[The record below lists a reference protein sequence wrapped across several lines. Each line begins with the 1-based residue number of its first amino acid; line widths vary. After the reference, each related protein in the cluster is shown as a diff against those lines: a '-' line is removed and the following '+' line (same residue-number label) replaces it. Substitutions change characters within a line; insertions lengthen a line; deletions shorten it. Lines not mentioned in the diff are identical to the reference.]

1 MLVHMSPGEVHGLQ
15 ALAKAHGGSLTINPQ
30 TGLPEAGFL
39 SSILPIAAG
48 AALTAMGVPPPL
60 AAMMVG
66 GVGAV
71 ATGSLGKGLMMGL
84 GAYGGA
90 GLGGALSAAGAAET
104 AASGALTDATVAGT
118 TTNAAA
124 NAALQQAPQQIPLA
138 YPGEQYLPGGPTT
151 YTAPAP
157 VPTAAP
163 SVDLSAYPNATAR
176 GAELAAKQDWAG
188 LSRLAGVP
196 EGAVYGAEPIK
207 AAPSFSNMGQ
217 GISNLMSSGPTGD
230 QARAAFMQDVG
241 GGKGLAK
248 YGLAAAAPMLYEG
261 MQPKPL
267 QTPDKQPY
275 EYYKTSYSQQR
286 NPLYGQPGQP
296 YFIQSYAPGSFTT
309 NPKEVI
315 GVRGGGLMAFADGGY
330 VPESG
335 KVRMPGP
342 GQEEDESRTPKT
354 SFEFGGYAP
363 DKGNP
368 LKNMSELQL
377 KMLAARSRD
386 PELKGRAIS
395 ELYVRQSTASPS
407 QGFMSAEDYT
417 KGAAGGGLMSLA
429 DGGAVP
435 TASPLFQQVQTP
447 PPDALNNYLANLGQ
461 SLMGVQPQPQMT
473 PATYTPVEPAA
484 PAPTAGGG
492 FSGGLSGA
500 VEHVVRKALNPAPAP
515 STHQYMFNPATQ
527 TFGINP
533 GYVAPVAPVAVDD
546 NGGGSEGSGDAA
558 GGSIKAR
565 YAAGGLGSLPEY
577 AAGGKL
583 LDGPGDG
590 VSDSIP
596 AVIKGPKP
604 QRAALAD
611 GEFVIPARIVSE
623 LGNGSTKAGAKRLY
637 AMMDRVQ
644 NARRKTT
651 GKDRVAVNTR
661 PDSLLPA

>member
-1 MLVHMSPGEVHGLQ
+1 MLVHMTPGEVASLQ
-15 ALAKAHGGSLTINPQ
+15 KLAMSHGGSLTINPQ
-30 TGLPEAGFL
+30 TGLPEAGIL
-39 SSILPIAAG
+39 STLLPIAAG
-48 AALTAMGVPPPL
+48 FALGPAGFALMSAPMAALT
-60 AAMMVG
+60 VG
-66 GVGAV
+66 GLGAL

-90 GLGGALSAAGAAET
+90 GIGQGLSAAGAIE
-104 AASGALTDATVAGT
+104 GAGAGAITDATAAAT
-118 TTNAAA
+118 TTNEAVNLALQRPIDFSSLAPATPSEVA
-124 NAALQQAPQQIPLA
+124 NAAMI
-138 YPGEQYLPGGPTT
+138 EGGTGGV
-151 YTAPAP
+151 YGPALEK
-157 VPTAAP
+157 AAI
-163 SVDLSAYPNATAR
+163 SGYQYPNIADVANYNVS
-176 GAELAAKQDWAG
+176 GAAAKA
-188 LSRLAGVP
+188 P
-196 EGAVYGAEPIK
+196 
-207 AAPSFSNMGQ
+207 PSFSNVGQ

-230 QARAAFMQDVG
+230 QARAAFMQNVG

-296 YFIQSYAPGSFTT
+296 YFIQSYGPGSFTT

-342 GQEEDESRTPKT
+342 GQEEDESRTPKA

-377 KMLAARSRD
+377 KMIAARSRD

-407 QGFMSAEDYT
+407 QGFMSAEDYI

-435 TASPLFQQVQTP
+435 TASPLLQQVQTP

-461 SLMGVQPQPQMT
+461 SLMGAPVANPPVVTQAPQI
-473 PATYTPVEPAA
+473 
-484 PAPTAGGG
+484 
-492 FSGGLSGA
+492 
-500 VEHVVRKALNPAPAP
+500 P
-515 STHQYMFNPATQ
+515 STQQYMFNPATQ

-546 NGGGSEGSGDAA
+546 NGDGDEGSGDAA
-558 GGSIKAR
+558 GGPIKAR

>member
-1 MLVHMSPGEVHGLQ
+1 MLVHMSPGEVASLQ
-15 ALAKAHGGSLTINPQ
+15 KLAMSHGGSLTINPQ
-30 TGLPEAGFL
+30 TGLPEAGIL
-39 SSILPIAAG
+39 STLLPIAAG
-48 AALTAMGVPPPL
+48 FALGPAGFALMSAPMAALT
-60 AAMMVG
+60 VG
-66 GVGAV
+66 GLGAL

-90 GLGGALSAAGAAET
+90 GLGQSLSAAGALPEMTTAEIANPLT
-104 AASGALTDATVAGT
+104 TGNASADMVLSRPPVDNYDLLGSTGREMIGAQP
-118 TTNAAA
+118 A
-124 NAALQQAPQQIPLA
+124 NAFNTPAVDNYDLLGSTGREMIGAPSTPIDQQAK
-138 YPGEQYLPGGPTT
+138 YMQYTANLGPGG
-151 YTAPAP
+151 
-157 VPTAAP
+157 V
-163 SVDLSAYPNATAR
+163 
-176 GAELAAKQDWAG
+176 
-188 LSRLAGVP
+188 
-196 EGAVYGAEPIK
+196 
-207 AAPSFSNMGQ
+207 GQ
-217 GISNLMSSGPTGD
+217 GISNLMSSDAGV
-230 QARAAFMQDVG
+230 REAALKAAG
-241 GGKGLAK
+241 GGKELAK

-296 YFIQSYAPGSFTT
+296 YFIQSYGPGSFTT

-377 KMLAARSRD
+377 KMIAARSRD

-407 QGFMSAEDYT
+407 QGFMSAEDYI

-435 TASPLFQQVQTP
+435 TASPLLQQVQTP

-461 SLMGVQPQPQMT
+461 SLMGAPVAPVANPPVATQAPQI
-473 PATYTPVEPAA
+473 
-484 PAPTAGGG
+484 
-492 FSGGLSGA
+492 
-500 VEHVVRKALNPAPAP
+500 P
-515 STHQYMFNPATQ
+515 SAQQYMFNPATQ

>member
-1 MLVHMSPGEVHGLQ
+1 MLVHMTPGEVASLQ
-15 ALAKAHGGSLTINPQ
+15 KLAMSHGGSLTINPQ
-30 TGLPEAGFL
+30 TGLPEAGIL
-39 SSILPIAAG
+39 SSLLPIAAG
-48 AALTAMGVPPPL
+48 FALGPAGFALMSAPMAALT
-60 AAMMVG
+60 VG
-66 GVGAV
+66 GLGAL

-90 GLGGALSAAGAAET
+90 GIGQGLSAAGAIE
-104 AASGALTDATVAGT
+104 GAGAGAITDATAAA
-118 TTNAAA
+118 TTNSAAA
-124 NAALQQAPQQIPLA
+124 NAALRAPIDYGSMA
-138 YPGEQYLPGGPTT
+138 LPADAAASYGVNNSFPSALHQMSPELQTSALSNT
-151 YTAPAP
+151 YTDPLSGVSQTLP
-157 VPTAAP
+157 RPPTP
-163 SVDLSAYPNATAR
+163 
-176 GAELAAKQDWAG
+176 
-188 LSRLAGVP
+188 
-196 EGAVYGAEPIK
+196 
-207 AAPSFSNMGQ
+207 PSFSNVGQ

-230 QARAAFMQDVG
+230 QARAAFMQNVG

-296 YFIQSYAPGSFTT
+296 YFIQSYGPGSFTT

-342 GQEEDESRTPKT
+342 GQEADESRTPKT

-377 KMLAARSRD
+377 KMIAARSRD

-407 QGFMSAEDYT
+407 QGFMSAEDYI

-435 TASPLFQQVQTP
+435 TASPLLQQVQTP

-461 SLMGVQPQPQMT
+461 SLMGAPVAPVANPPVATQAPQI
-473 PATYTPVEPAA
+473 
-484 PAPTAGGG
+484 
-492 FSGGLSGA
+492 
-500 VEHVVRKALNPAPAP
+500 P
-515 STHQYMFNPATQ
+515 SAQQYMFNPATQ